1 MLPQRAEVMKA
12 LPRRPHRIFA
22 MRAHSWRSLVVMA
35 VSAVLALALLVSDQY
50 LPGLPL
56 QPKQLPSAVVTMGD
70 STLSGEGGGDYVAG
84 TNGERG
90 NWCHRSSNAPVN
102 QLRLPPGVTRINL
115 ACSGAG
121 ADVVGADPVPG
132 HPEGSQ
138 SAQLAELAKRFRI
151 TDVVVQVGAN
161 DDIGFTDV
169 VNQCVEAWVRRAADG
184 CAGPLRTE
192 WPKRIERMKPKVR
205 DALEDVRA
213 AMDSAGYTPS
223 SYSLVVQS
231 YASPVG
237 PGVRPELQNLS
248 GCPFLT
254 GDLQWIRDTG
264 VPQLASGL
272 HEVARQVGARF
283 LDLSRAGVGHE
294 ACTGDP
300 KTGEGEWF
308 TRLSVDWP
316 SLQDERRAAHA
327 MQESYHA
334 NATGHRQLGRCLSD
348 FLAGTER
355 AAVCLPDG
363 RGGLRPVPE
372 HLATP

>member
-1 MLPQRAEVMKA
+1 
-12 LPRRPHRIFA
+12 
-22 MRAHSWRSLVVMA
+22 MRAHRTKTLLFVV
-35 VSAVLALALLVSDQY
+35 VSGVLALALLISDQY

-70 STLSGEGGGDYVAG
+70 STLSGEGGGDYLAG

-90 NWCHRSSNAPVN
+90 NWCHRSAAAPIN
-102 QLRLPPGVTRINL
+102 QLRLPPEVTRINL

-121 ADVVGADPVPG
+121 AEVVGADPEPG
-132 HPEGSQ
+132 HAEGSQ
-138 SAQLAELAKRFRI
+138 SAQLAELAKRYRI

-161 DDIGFTDV
+161 DDVGFTDV
-169 VNQCVEAWVRRAADG
+169 VNQCVEAWVRRAEEG
-184 CAGPLRTE
+184 CAGPLRAD

-205 DALEDVRA
+205 SALEDVRA

-237 PGVRPELQNLS
+237 PEIRPELQNLS

-254 GDLQWIRDTG
+254 SDLQWIRDTG
-264 VPQLASGL
+264 VPQLSDGL
-272 HEVARQVGARF
+272 HEVAKQTGARF
-283 LDLSRAGVGHE
+283 LDLSRAGLGRE

-300 KTGEGEWF
+300 RTGEGEWF
-308 TRLSVDWP
+308 TRLSVDWA
-316 SLQDERRAAHA
+316 SLQDESRAAHA

-334 NATGHRQLGRCLSD
+334 NAAGHRQLGRCLSE
-348 FLAGTER
+348 FLSTEEPT
-355 AAVCLPDG
+355 AACLPDAQG
-363 RGGLRPVPE
+363 NLHPVPD
-372 HLATP
+372 HVAALRANP